1 LIWLLPA
8 AICSIGIALIL
19 KQSETRGGDRLLL
32 VGANYIT
39 ASLLAFLL
47 VLPKLAM
54 PNRATVMLGA
64 VTGVDYVLGFLVL
77 AAGIARGPLAVPVT
91 VMRLSVAVPIMVSI
105 ALWAE
110 RPGGFQWAG
119 IALGTVA
126 IILFGYSLSG
136 DRGRRGDG
144 NGGYWML
151 IVALFLVMG
160 AGDVLL
166 KAFRELSPDSDRM
179 TFTWILFTTAGLF
192 AWLLIRLRRT
202 PFDRRTFLLGLLLG
216 VPNLFST
223 VFTLLALRSVPASI
237 AFPFINLTVIAG
249 SALFAFFIWRERLGR
264 LSVAGLLLAAVALV
278 LLPLG

>member
-1 LIWLLPA
+1 MIWLLPA
-8 AICSIGIALIL
+8 ALCSIGIALIL
-19 KQSETRGGDRLLL
+19 KQSERAGRNRILL

-39 ASLLAFLL
+39 ASLLSFLFIVPEL
-47 VLPKLAM
+47 SA
-54 PNRATVMLGA
+54 PNGTTILLGA
-64 VTGVDYVLGFLVL
+64 VTGIDYVLGFLVL

-91 VMRLSVAVPIMVSI
+91 VMRLSVAVPIVVSI

-110 RPGGFQWAG
+110 RPGGLQWAG
-119 IALGTVA
+119 LALGTAA
-126 IILFGYSLSG
+126 ILLFGYSLSG
-136 DRGRRGDG
+136 GRGRKQE
-144 NGGYWML
+144 GGSYWVL
-151 IVALFLVMG
+151 IIALFLVMG

-192 AWLLIRLRRT
+192 TWLLIRIRRV
-202 PFDRRTFLLGLLLG
+202 PFDGRTFLLGLLLG

-223 VFTLLALRSVPASI
+223 VFTLLALRNVPASI

-249 SALFAFFIWRERLGR
+249 SALFAFFMWRERLER
-264 LSVAGLLLAAVALV
+264 LSVAGLALAAIALV

>member
-1 LIWLLPA
+1 MIWLLPA
-8 AICSIGIALIL
+8 ALCSIGIALIL
-19 KQSETRGGDRLLL
+19 KQSEAGGRDRLLL

-39 ASLLAFLL
+39 ASLLSFLFI
-47 VLPKLAM
+47 LPRLRV
-54 PNRATVMLGA
+54 PDGTTVALGA
-64 VTGVDYVLGFLVL
+64 VTGIDYVLGFLVL

-91 VMRLSVAVPIMVSI
+91 VMRLSVAVPIIASI

-110 RPGGFQWAG
+110 RPGGLQWAG
-119 IALGTVA
+119 LALGAVA
-126 IILFGYSLSG
+126 ILLFGFSLSG
-136 DRGRRGDG
+136 GRNRKGDG
-144 NGGYWML
+144 GGYWML

-166 KAFRELSPDSDRM
+166 KAFRELSPDVDRM
-179 TFTWILFTTAGLF
+179 TFTWILFTTAGIF
-192 AWLLIRLRRT
+192 AWLLIGVRRIR
-202 PFDRRTFLLGLLLG
+202 FDRRTFLLGLLLG

-249 SALFAFFIWRERLGR
+249 SGVFALFVWHERLGR
-264 LSVAGLLLAAVALV
+264 LSVAGLALAAVALV

>member
-1 LIWLLPA
+1 MIWLLPA
-8 AICSIGIALIL
+8 ALCSIGIALIL
-19 KQSETRGGDRLLL
+19 KQSERAGRNRILL

-39 ASLLAFLL
+39 ASLLSFLFIVPEL
-47 VLPKLAM
+47 SA
-54 PNRATVMLGA
+54 PNGTTILLGA

-91 VMRLSVAVPIMVSI
+91 VMRLSVAVPIVVSI

-110 RPGGFQWAG
+110 RPGGLQWAG
-119 IALGTVA
+119 LALGTAA
-126 IILFGYSLSG
+126 ILLFGYSLSG
-136 DRGRRGDG
+136 GRGRKQE
-144 NGGYWML
+144 GGSYWVL
-151 IVALFLVMG
+151 IIALFLVMG

-192 AWLLIRLRRT
+192 TWLLIRIRRV
-202 PFDRRTFLLGLLLG
+202 PFDGRTFLLGLLLG

-223 VFTLLALRSVPASI
+223 VFTLLALRNVPASI

-249 SALFAFFIWRERLGR
+249 SALFAFFMWRERLER
-264 LSVAGLLLAAVALV
+264 LSVAGLALAAIALV

>member
-8 AICSIGIALIL
+8 ALCSIGIALIL
-19 KQSETRGGDRLLL
+19 KYSETRGRDRLLL

-39 ASLLAFLL
+39 ACLLAFIFII
-47 VLPKLAM
+47 PKLSA
-54 PNRATVMLGA
+54 PNGMTVVLGA
-64 VTGVDYVLGFLVL
+64 VTGIDYVLGFLVL

-91 VMRLSVAVPIMVSI
+91 VMRLSVAVPIVVSI

-110 RPGGFQWAG
+110 RPGGLQWAG
-119 IALGTVA
+119 LALGAAA
-126 IILFGYSLSG
+126 ILLFGCSLSG
-136 DRGRRGDG
+136 GRGRKGDG
-144 NGGYWML
+144 GGYWTL

-192 AWLLIRLRRT
+192 SWLLIRMRRI

-223 VFTLLALRSVPASI
+223 VFTLLALRSVPASM

-249 SALFAFFIWRERLGR
+249 SAFFAFFIWRERLGR
-264 LSVAGLLLAAVALV
+264 LGIVGLLLAAIALV

>member
-1 LIWLLPA
+1 MIWLLPA
-8 AICSIGIALIL
+8 ALCSISIALIL
-19 KQSETRGGDRLLL
+19 KYGETRGCDRLLL

-39 ASLLAFLL
+39 ASLLAFLFI
-47 VLPKLAM
+47 LPKLAL
-54 PNRATVMLGA
+54 PNTTTVALGA
-64 VTGVDYVLGFLVL
+64 VTGIDYVLGFLVL
-77 AAGIARGPLAVPVT
+77 IAGIARGPLAVPVT
-91 VMRLSVAVPIMVSI
+91 VMRLSVAVPIVVSI
-105 ALWAE
+105 AVWAE

-119 IALGTVA
+119 LALGGAA
-126 IILFGYSLSG
+126 ILLFGYSLSG
-136 DRGRRGDG
+136 GRGRKGDG
-144 NGGYWML
+144 GSYWML

-192 AWLLIRLRRT
+192 TWLLVRLRRT
-202 PFDRRTFLLGLLLG
+202 PFDRSTFLLGLLLG

-223 VFTLLALRSVPASI
+223 IFTLLALRQVPASI

-249 SALFAFFIWRERLGR
+249 SGFFAFFIWRERQGR
-264 LSVAGLLLAAVALV
+264 LSLAGLLLAAIALV

>member
-1 LIWLLPA
+1 MIWLLPA
-8 AICSIGIALIL
+8 ALCSISIALIL
-19 KQSETRGGDRLLL
+19 KHSERGGRDRLLL

-39 ASLLAFLL
+39 ASLLAL
-47 VLPKLAM
+47 VFIIPKLAV
-54 PNRATVMLGA
+54 PNGTTILLGTI
-64 VTGVDYVLGFLVL
+64 TGIDYVLGFLVL

-91 VMRLSVAVPIMVSI
+91 VMRLSVAVPIVVSI

-110 RPGGFQWAG
+110 RPGGLQWVG
-119 IALGTVA
+119 IALGAAA
-126 IILFGYSLSG
+126 ILLFGYSLSG
-136 DRGRRGDG
+136 GRGRKGG
-144 NGGYWML
+144 GGGYWIL

-166 KAFRELSPDSDRM
+166 KTFRELSPDSDRM

-192 AWLLIRLRRT
+192 TWAMIRVRRVT
-202 PFDRRTFLLGLLLG
+202 FDRSTFALGLLLG

-223 VFTLLALRSVPASI
+223 VFTLLALRGVPASI

-264 LSVAGLLLAAVALV
+264 LSMAGMLLAAIALI

>member
-8 AICSIGIALIL
+8 ALCSISIALIL
-19 KQSETRGGDRLLL
+19 KRSERDGRDRLLL

-39 ASLLAFLL
+39 ASLLALIL
-47 VLPKLAM
+47 IIPKLAV
-54 PNRATVMLGA
+54 PSGTTVALGA
-64 VTGVDYVLGFLVL
+64 VTGIDYVLGFLVL

-91 VMRLSVAVPIMVSI
+91 VMRLSVAVPIVVSI
-105 ALWAE
+105 AFWAE
-110 RPGGFQWAG
+110 RPGGLQWAG
-119 IALGTVA
+119 LALGAAA
-126 IILFGYSLSG
+126 ILLFGYSLSSG
-136 DRGRRGDG
+136 RGRKGEE
-144 NGGYWML
+144 GGYWML

-166 KAFRELSPDSDRM
+166 KAFRELSPDTDRM

-192 AWLLIRLRRT
+192 TWLLIRIRRV
-202 PFDRRTFLLGLLLG
+202 PFDRRTFALGLLLG

-237 AFPFINLTVIAG
+237 TFPFINLTVIAG
-249 SALFAFFIWRERLGR
+249 SALFAYFIWRERLGR
-264 LSVAGLLLAAVALV
+264 LSLAGLLLAAVALV

>member
-8 AICSIGIALIL
+8 ALCSIGIALIL
-19 KQSETRGGDRLLL
+19 KRSETTGRDRLLL

-39 ASLLAFLL
+39 ASLLSFLFI
-47 VLPKLAM
+47 LPRLSA
-54 PNRATVMLGA
+54 PNGITVALGA
-64 VTGVDYVLGFLVL
+64 VTGIDYVLGFLVL

-91 VMRLSVAVPIMVSI
+91 VMRLSVAVPIVVSM
-105 ALWAE
+105 AVWAE
-110 RPGGFQWAG
+110 RPGGLQWAG
-119 IALGTVA
+119 LALGAAA
-126 IILFGYSLSG
+126 IVLFGFSLSG
-136 DRGRRGDG
+136 GRDRKGDG
-144 NGGYWML
+144 GGYWML
-151 IVALFLVMG
+151 VVALFLVMG

-166 KAFRELSPDSDRM
+166 KAFRELSPDTDRM

-192 AWLLIRLRRT
+192 AWMLIGVRRV
-202 PFDRRTFLLGLLLG
+202 PFDRRTFLHGLLLG

-249 SALFAFFIWRERLGR
+249 SGLFAFFIWRERLGR
-264 LSVAGLLLAAVALV
+264 LSIAGLALAAIALV

>member
-1 LIWLLPA
+1 MIWLLPA

-19 KQSETRGGDRLLL
+19 KYSETRGGDRLLL

-39 ASLLAFLL
+39 ASLLAFLFI
-47 VLPKLAM
+47 LPKLAA
-54 PNRATVMLGA
+54 PNGATIALGA
-64 VTGVDYVLGFLVL
+64 VTGIDYVLGFLVL

-91 VMRLSVAVPIMVSI
+91 VMRLSVAVPILASI
-105 ALWAE
+105 AFWAE
-110 RPGGFQWAG
+110 RPGGLQWAG
-119 IALGTVA
+119 LALGAAA
-126 IILFGYSLSG
+126 ILLFGYSLSG
-136 DRGRRGDG
+136 GRGRREGG
-144 NGGYWML
+144 GGYWML
-151 IVALFLVMG
+151 IAALFLVMG

-179 TFTWILFTTAGLF
+179 TFTCVLFTTAALF
-192 AWLLIRLRRT
+192 TWLLIRLRRT

-249 SALFAFFIWRERLGR
+249 SALFAFFVWRERLGR
-264 LSVAGLLLAAVALV
+264 LSIAGLLLAAIALV